1 MRPYS
6 PRMKPQTA
14 STTAPD
20 SLPQTSGKDFLA
32 LTGTLLALSQLTAQA
47 APEQKDNSGDGE
59 NHEVLP
65 ELRIQAEAAKTLYKP
80 EKLTTGKYT
89 VPLLDVPQTVNSIPE
104 EVIREQGASSLR
116 NVLKNVPG
124 ISIQA
129 GEGGV
134 PPGDNLS
141 IRGFNARTD
150 LFVDG
155 VRDFGGY
162 SRDPFNIEQ
171 VDVTKGPSSTNA
183 GRGSTGG
190 SVNLS
195 SKTPHLGNE
204 YRFLLGGGTDSYGRT
219 TMDINR
225 EIPGLENSAF
235 RLNAMLHTQDI
246 PDRDHVEQER
256 WGIAPSIAF
265 GLGTDSR
272 LTLSYFHMEQDNV
285 PDYGIPWIGSKPS
298 PVDDSNWYGLLGRD
312 FEKTQTDIFTAIFEH
327 EFNDNLSLR
336 NITRFGRNHIDLSV
350 TAPRYNSPALPGA
363 EIRRTDWKNRD
374 QEDIIIS
381 NQTELRYDF
390 QTGSVK
396 HELIAAMEFT
406 HETEENKLRDD
417 LNAPAPN
424 TDLFDPNPQGYKA
437 NLAYNG
443 GVNETTADTLAFS
456 LFDTIRLNEQW
467 MLTCGVRWESF
478 DVDYDSR
485 ATNALGG
492 ATTSLGRKDE
502 MLSYRAAITYKPREN
517 GSIYLGY
524 GTSFNPAAEGLTLS
538 DLPNNAAN
546 LNTEPEESNT
556 IELGTKWDLLDER
569 LLLNAAVFQTDK
581 SNART
586 IDPITN
592 TVSIDGEQRVRG
604 FEFGFTGL
612 ITDQWRIL
620 GGYTYLDGE
629 VTKSNSP
636 AEEGLTLSNTP
647 EQSFN
652 LWTVY
657 DLPKGFQVGLG
668 MNYVDSRTNSTT
680 RVPIATAPGYVTFDA
695 LLGYRMNDNVSFR
708 LNVYNLADEDYIDR
722 VGGGHYIPGAGR
734 SATLTAEITF

>member
-1 MRPYS
+1 MKHETTS
-6 PRMKPQTA
+6 PVPSR
-14 STTAPD
+14 
-20 SLPQTSGKDFLA
+20 SLSPNHRKDAFVI
-32 LTGTLLALSQLTAQA
+32 TGTILAMGQLTAPA
-47 APEQKDNSGDGE
+47 ATDERKSEDPENP
-59 NHEVLP
+59 EVLP
-65 ELRIQAEAAKTLYKP
+65 ELVIDAEDGETLYKP

-89 VPLLDVPQTVNSIPE
+89 VPLLDVPQTVNVITE
-104 EVIREQGASSLR
+104 EVIREQGASNLR
-116 NVLKNVPG
+116 EVLKNVPG

-141 IRGFNARTD
+141 IRGFSARTD

-195 SKTPHLGNE
+195 SKTPHLGNGH
-204 YRFLLGGGTDSYGRT
+204 RFLLGGGTDDYGRA

-246 PDRDHVEQER
+246 PGRDHVEQER

-272 LTLSYFHMEQDNV
+272 FTLSYFHLDQDNV
-285 PDYGIPWIGSKPS
+285 PDFGLPWSGTQPS
-298 PVDDSNWYGLLGRD
+298 PVDNSNWYGLLGRD
-312 FEKTQTDIFTAIFEH
+312 FEKTQTDLFTAIFEH
-327 EFNDNLSLR
+327 DVNENLSVR
-336 NITRFGRNHIDLSV
+336 NISRLGRNHLDLSV

-374 QEDIIIS
+374 QVDTILS

-390 QTGSVK
+390 QTGSVE
-396 HELIAAMEFT
+396 HQLIAAMELS
-406 HETEENKLRDD
+406 HETEENRLRDD
-417 LNAPAPN
+417 LNAPAPS
-424 TDLFDPNPQGYKA
+424 TDLYDPNPHGYDA

-443 GVNETTADTLAFS
+443 GVNETTADTIAFS
-456 LFDTIRLNEQW
+456 LFDTVKLNEQW
-467 MLTCGVRWESF
+467 ALSGGLRWESF

-485 ATNALGG
+485 ATSALGG
-492 ATTSLGRKDE
+492 ATSSLGRKDE
-502 MLSYRAAITYKPREN
+502 MLSYRAAVTYKPREN
-517 GSIYLGY
+517 GSVYLGY

-538 DLPNNAAN
+538 SNANNAAN
-546 LNTEPEESNT
+546 LNTEPEESST

-569 LLLNAAVFQTDK
+569 LLVNAALFQTEK
-581 SNART
+581 TNART
-586 IDPITN
+586 VDPITN
-592 TVSIDGEQRVRG
+592 LISLEGEQRVRG

-629 VTKSNSP
+629 VTASNNP
-636 AEEGLTLSNTP
+636 AEQGRALSNTP

-657 DLPKGFQVGLG
+657 DLPEGFQVGLG
-668 MNYVDSRTNSTT
+668 MNYVDSRTNSTSS
-680 RVPIATAPGYVTFDA
+680 ATIRSAPSFVTFDA
-695 LLGYRMNDNVSFR
+695 LVGYRLSENVSFR
-708 LNVYNLADEDYIDR
+708 LNIYNLADEEYIDR